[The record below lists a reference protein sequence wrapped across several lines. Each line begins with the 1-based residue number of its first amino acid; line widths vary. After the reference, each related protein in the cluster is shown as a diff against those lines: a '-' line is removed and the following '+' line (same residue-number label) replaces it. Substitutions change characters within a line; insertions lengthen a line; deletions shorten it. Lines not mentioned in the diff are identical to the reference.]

1 MVSPG
6 WVPTRTIVCFGLG
19 VAGPEGEMAKA
30 LVLRAITGTQAG
42 KRHTLTARVSTVGSA
57 SNNDLVLHDRLLN
70 PRHIEIR
77 QVLERW
83 FVVPVAQNSQGVAL
97 NGMPVSSQSRLNP
110 GDALTL
116 GSVTYMVELEEV
128 LEQEFG
134 APPDDFLAERNE
146 SIEQI
151 QQIHHRRAAAG
162 ERHHIGREARLQRRV
177 AIELVQHDVGH
188 RLALQLDHQA
198 HAVAVALVTDLGDT
212 LDLLVAYHLGDT
224 LVQARLVLLIGDF
237 RDDDRFAAAAALL
250 YAGSRPHDDRATP
263 QLVGGADAV
272 ATEDGRTGREI
283 RPGDVLHHLLDRERG
298 IIDQR
303 AATVDQLAEIMR
315 RDVGRH
321 ADGDTARAIGQ
332 QIGKGGRK
340 DSRFLRRLVVV
351 GLEVDRVEVDVVT
364 RFKQPDGVQP
374 PSGYVYDDKTQYVW
388 DPSGGQLAS
397 AKLTVTNNTHQMVM
411 GKDHGFSSS
420 SDVTID
426 RLKNEKHQAPA
437 KPDKSVRP

>member
-134 APPDDFLAERNE
+134 AAPAHTNSGVPRIGEYFIRRGVLNRDQVMAVAER
-146 SIEQI
+146 QM
-151 QQIHHRRAAAG
+151 
-162 ERHHIGREARLQRRV
+162 RLQRDGSRIQFGQV
-177 AIELVQHDVGH
+177 AYEMGIIS
-188 RLALQLDHQA
+188 RSQLDM
-198 HAVAVALVTDLGDT
+198 ALAD
-212 LDLLVAYHLGDT
+212 
-224 LVQARLVLLIGDF
+224 QRSDF
-237 RDDDRFAAAAALL
+237 NDRF
-250 YAGSRPHDDRATP
+250 Y
-263 QLVGGADAV
+263 
-272 ATEDGRTGREI
+272 
-283 RPGDVLHHLLDRERG
+283 
-298 IIDQR
+298 
-303 AATVDQLAEIMR
+303 
-315 RDVGRH
+315 
-321 ADGDTARAIGQ
+321 
-332 QIGKGGRK
+332 
-340 DSRFLRRLVVV
+340 
-351 GLEVDRVEVDVVT
+351 
-364 RFKQPDGVQP
+364 
-374 PSGYVYDDKTQYVW
+374 
-388 DPSGGQLAS
+388 
-397 AKLTVTNNTHQMVM
+397 
-411 GKDHGFSSS
+411 
-420 SDVTID
+420 
-426 RLKNEKHQAPA
+426 
-437 KPDKSVRP
+437 